1 MAFIFKDECL
11 YFKNSRQW
19 NFTSRTD
26 SYYSYC
32 LTTLLYTASSPPTP
46 TSDWLPRR
54 QKRTGSLW
62 ALCIFFFI
70 QVFYS
75 FIFFP
80 VDVNLVFLLPCID
93 TNSQNRG
100 EIAKNI
106 IIMLI
111 YSGLGTSRL
120 SLDMTNPILLKMY
133 FQYSISIQVVFFPP

>member
-1 MAFIFKDECL
+1 M
-11 YFKNSRQW
+11 
-19 NFTSRTD
+19 
-26 SYYSYC
+26 
-32 LTTLLYTASSPPTP
+32 
-46 TSDWLPRR
+46 
-54 QKRTGSLW
+54 
-62 ALCIFFFI
+62 
-70 QVFYS
+70 FYS

-111 YSGLGTSRL
+111 YSGLGASRL